1 MSLEHIAQMMRQ
13 QADLDGVAEQTL
25 SGGLILTLKR
35 SGGLWVLTMKR
46 SVVWPDA
53 REQAIIRGKFG
64 VPRKT
69 QGRKESA
76 GGYRLIKLTWTD
88 NDEKSAQ
95 AEKPEQLKLL

>member
-1 MSLEHIAQMMRQ
+1 VSLKEIAKMMRQ
-13 QADLDGVAEQTL
+13 HAELDGVAEQTL

-35 SGGLWVLTMKR
+35 SGQVWVLTLKR
-46 SVVWPDA
+46 SVTWPDA
-53 REQAIIRGKFG
+53 KEQAIIRGFFG

-88 NDEKSAQ
+88 NDEQSAT